1 MLKFGIFQQK
11 LKGLATINL
20 IEERGSKGLFVFT
33 ELVSDYNL
41 NSVDVR

>member
-1 MLKFGIFQQK
+1 MNM
-11 LKGLATINL
+11 KGLNL
-20 IEERGSKGLFVFT
+20 IEERGSKGLFVIT